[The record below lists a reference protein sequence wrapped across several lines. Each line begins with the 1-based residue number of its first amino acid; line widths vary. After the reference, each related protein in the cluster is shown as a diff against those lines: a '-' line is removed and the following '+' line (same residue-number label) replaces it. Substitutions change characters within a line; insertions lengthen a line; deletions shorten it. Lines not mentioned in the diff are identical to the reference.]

1 MSVSIL
7 ETIIS
12 NQGGAIVR
20 QIATSYNIDPET
32 AVNVLGKVVPG
43 LSQQV
48 RQKAEDDS
56 GLETLLGLLQGG
68 QQERYL
74 DNEKELEKPEA
85 IDDGNAILAQL
96 LGNKDNSRAMAASVA
111 SEVGISDSIVKKI
124 LPQAA
129 ALVMGSMSKQT
140 QSGGALENLFDMS
153 NGARPRPQ
161 PEATSMLASFLDRD
175 NDGSVIDD
183 VMGMAA
189 RMLFK

>member
-1 MSVSIL
+1 MSIL

-56 GLETLLGLLQGG
+56 GMETLLSLLQGG